1 MTKAEEIAIQE
12 LNARAYQYITEEEFN
27 CVEHN
32 CHEKTQ
38 LNNLDIPFIGNILSV
53 TYRKYKYHQL
63 TIHKQEITGEWITD
77 SVVYLKQPFMSPEDI
92 EEHIKE
98 LNTRIKS
105 HAPNLPDF
113 PMERKRP
120 DNIEL
125 GEFL

>member
-12 LNARAYQYITEEEFN
+12 FNARAYQYITEEEFN

-38 LNNLDIPFIGNILSV
+38 LNNLGIPYGGNILSV
-53 TYRKYKYHQL
+53 TYRKYKYHQVI
-63 TIHKQEITGEWITD
+63 IHKKEITGEWITD
-77 SVVYLKQPFMSPEDI
+77 SVVYFKQPFMSPEDI

-98 LNTRIKS
+98 LKTRIKS
-105 HAPNLPDF
+105 EPPEPPDF